1 MHRNLLCKII
11 NCFKHGWSA
20 SGDASR
26 VWFLHQRRTMHN
38 LYIYIY
44 IEDNKT
50 QFKFCAS
57 SHRLICCR

>member
-1 MHRNLLCKII
+1 MPAAMPQEYGFCINEPCTTFIYNLL
-11 NCFKHGWSA
+11 
-20 SGDASR
+20 
-26 VWFLHQRRTMHN
+26 
-38 LYIYIY
+38 Y